1 MSLGNTKLG
10 PRLIGELL
18 KNCKSVYFIG
28 IGGINMS
35 SLAHITYNMGYRVSG
50 SDRTDTDIIRKLVE
64 HGIEVHHSHDAKN
77 VCGFDAVV
85 YTVAIS
91 EDNPEYRY
99 AIDNGLPCISRAD
112 YLGYIMTMY
121 ARRVGIAGMHGKSSC
136 TSMCAEI
143 LIGCGAD
150 PTVLSGAELP
160 AMQGAYCVGNSENF
174 VFEACE
180 YMDSFLHFN
189 PNVAVILNIE
199 MDHVDYF
206 SSMEQIKTSFANYAA
221 LVGKDGVVI
230 YNSDDN
236 NVIDALGD
244 LEARRIS
251 FAINDK
257 SASFVADNIVKVSG
271 RYSFDIFRNG
281 SFFCH
286 VDLRVPGYH
295 NIYNSLAAAA
305 ACAECG
311 VCSDDIA
318 KGLWNFCG
326 ACRRMEYKG
335 SVDGADVYDDYG
347 HHPTEIKATL
357 EGAKALGNG
366 RLFCVY
372 QPHTYSRTA
381 ALLDEFAAS
390 FGDCDRVI
398 FADIY
403 AAREI
408 NTFGVSSGLLAQLTQ
423 EKTGV
428 KSSAAASFEECAKI
442 LESEMRAGDIAV
454 VMGAGDIYK
463 VFDFLKFD
471 D

>member
-1 MSLGNTKLG
+1 MSVQNTKLG
-10 PRLIGELL
+10 AAQIGELL
-18 KNCKSVYFIG
+18 KDCKSVFFIG

-35 SLAHITYNMGYRVSG
+35 SLAHITHNMGYCVSG
-50 SDRTDTDIIRKLVE
+50 SDRSDTEIIRRLKE
-64 HGIEVHHSHDAKN
+64 HGIKVYGEHNANNVH
-77 VCGFDAVV
+77 GFDAVV

-91 EDNPEYRY
+91 EENPEYRY

-121 ARRVGIAGMHGKSSC
+121 SCRVGISGMHGKSSC

-143 LIGCGAD
+143 LLSCGSD

-160 AMQGAYCVGNSENF
+160 SMSGAYCVGKSENF

-189 PNVAVILNIE
+189 PTVAVILNIE

-206 SSMEQIKTSFANYAA
+206 SSMEQIKASFANYAA
-221 LVGKDGVVI
+221 LVGKDGTVI
-230 YNSDDN
+230 YNADDG
-236 NVIDALGD
+236 NVVDALSTFGG
-244 LEARRIS
+244 RRIT

-257 SASFVADNIVKVSG
+257 SAIFTADNVTRTFGK
-271 RYSFDIFRNG
+271 YSFDIIKG
-281 SFFCH
+281 GVFFCH

-305 ACAECG
+305 ACVECG
-311 VCSDDIA
+311 IGADEIA
-318 KGLWNFCG
+318 HGLGEFCG

-335 SVDGADVYDDYG
+335 SVRGADIYDDYA

-357 EGAKALGNG
+357 KGARELCEG

-381 ALLDEFAAS
+381 ALLDEFASAFVS
-390 FGDCDRVI
+390 CDRVI

-408 NTFGVSSGLLAQLTQ
+408 NTFGVSSALLAQITQ
-423 EKTGV
+423 DKTGV
-428 KSSAAASFEECAKI
+428 SSGFSDSFEGCAKM
-442 LESEMRAGDIAV
+442 LENELCEGDVAL
-454 VMGAGDIYK
+454 VMGAGDVYK
-463 VFDFLKFD
+463 VFDYLNFD